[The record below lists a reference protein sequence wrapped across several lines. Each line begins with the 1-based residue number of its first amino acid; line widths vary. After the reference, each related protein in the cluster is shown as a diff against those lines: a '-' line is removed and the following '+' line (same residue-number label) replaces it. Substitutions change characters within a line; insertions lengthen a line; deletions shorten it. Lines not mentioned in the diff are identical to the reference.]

1 MAVGPGR
8 PRGGG
13 GLLGAGAVDLQAALR
28 ELRERGDT
36 DEAHLVGLL
45 ERAVAETYHRM
56 VPEDPTVQARV
67 DLLTGNFELVRP
79 YQAGAEPEGHEQ
91 TEDTEPTEGTEPAS
105 APAAAHTAEHTLDH
119 VDLPSADFARQ
130 AAMAARSA
138 VQGLIRDVEAE
149 RVLREASA
157 RRGEL
162 VDAIVERQDG
172 PLTWL
177 AAGTLPVLLPPEEQ
191 IPGEPMERG
200 SHLKIVLV
208 DARRRGR
215 DAVAVGSR
223 SHPDL
228 LRRLLEQEVPELAG
242 GQVTIRALARE
253 PGRRSKVAVEATQP
267 GIDPVGACIG
277 PKGVRIRAVVGELGE
292 EQVQVIA
299 WSTDQATYVANA
311 LQPASV
317 RRVELDEEQRTAHVL
332 VPANQLSL
340 AIGRSGEN
348 ARLAARLTRWR
359 IDIEGEGEAQ

>member
-1 MAVGPGR
+1 MSAVGPGR
-8 PRGGG
+8 PQGQG
-13 GLLGAGAVDLQAALR
+13 GLLGAGSVDLAAALA

-36 DEAHLVGLL
+36 DQAHLVALL
-45 ERAVAETYHRM
+45 EQAVADTYRRLMPDDHD
-56 VPEDPTVQARV
+56 VEARV
-67 DLLTGNFELVRP
+67 DLLTGNFELVRRNP
-79 YQAGAEPEGHEQ
+79 DEP
-91 TEDTEPTEGTEPAS
+91 DA
-105 APAAAHTAEHTLDH
+105 LDH
-119 VDLPSADFARQ
+119 VDFPAQDFARQ
-130 AAMAARSA
+130 AATAARAA
-138 VQGLIRDVEAE
+138 VHGLIRDVEAD
-149 RVLREASA
+149 RVLREAAA

-172 PLTWL
+172 PLAWL
-177 AAGTLPVLLPPEEQ
+177 KAGHLPVLLPPEEQ
-191 IPGEPMERG
+191 IPDEQLERG
-200 SHLKIVLV
+200 AHLKIIVI
-208 DARRRGR
+208 DSRRRGR

-228 LRRLLEQEVPELAG
+228 LRRLLEQEVPELAS

-277 PKGVRIRAVVGELGE
+277 PRGVRIRAVVGELGE

-299 WSTDQATYVANA
+299 FSHDDATYVANS
-311 LQPASV
+311 LQPATV
-317 RRVELDEEQRTAHVL
+317 RKVELDEETRTAHVL

>member
-1 MAVGPGR
+1 MAVGQGR
-8 PRGGG
+8 PQGGG
-13 GLLGAGAVDLQAALR
+13 GLLGTGSVDLHAALG
-28 ELRERGDT
+28 ELRERGGG
-36 DEAHLVGLL
+36 DEAELIALL
-45 ERAVAETYHRM
+45 ERAVAETYHRL
-56 VPEDPTVQARV
+56 VPDDQEVSARV
-67 DLLTGNFELVRP
+67 DLQTGHFELVRP
-79 YQAGAEPEGHEQ
+79 RAAGEDAADDPAGPTAPSTLEHVEP
-91 TEDTEPTEGTEPAS
+91 PT
-105 APAAAHTAEHTLDH
+105 
-119 VDLPSADFARQ
+119 ADFARQ
-130 AAMAARSA
+130 AATACRSA
-138 VQGLIRDVEAE
+138 VAGLIRDVEAD
-149 RVLREASA
+149 RVLREAAA

-172 PLTWL
+172 QLTWL
-177 AAGTLPVLLPPEEQ
+177 VAGRLPVLLPPEEQ
-191 IPGEPMERG
+191 IAHEELTRG
-200 SHLKIVLV
+200 RHLKIIVV
-208 DARRRGR
+208 DARKRGR

-228 LRRLLEQEVPELAG
+228 LRRLLEQEVPELAS

-253 PGRRSKVAVEATQP
+253 PGRRSKVAVEAEQP

-299 WSTDQATYVANA
+299 FSHDDATYVANS
-311 LQPASV
+311 LQPAAV
-317 RRVELDEEQRTAHVL
+317 RKVELDQDTHTAHVV

>member
-1 MAVGPGR
+1 MSAVGPGR
-8 PRGGG
+8 PQGGG
-13 GLLGAGAVDLQAALR
+13 GLLGAGSVDLAAALA

-36 DEAHLVGLL
+36 DQAHLVALL
-45 ERAVAETYHRM
+45 EQAVADTYRRL
-56 VPEDPTVQARV
+56 VPDDPDVEARV
-67 DLLTGNFELVRP
+67 DLLTGNFALVRLN
-79 YQAGAEPEGHEQ
+79 PE
-91 TEDTEPTEGTEPAS
+91 DPAL
-105 APAAAHTAEHTLDH
+105 LDH
-119 VDLPSADFARQ
+119 VDFPASDFARQ
-130 AAMAARSA
+130 AATAARAA
-138 VQGLIRDVEAE
+138 VAGLIRDVEAD
-149 RVLREASA
+149 RVLREAAA

-162 VDAIVERQDG
+162 VDAIVEREDG

-177 AAGTLPVLLPPEEQ
+177 AAGQLPVLLPPEEQ
-191 IPGEPMERG
+191 IPGEQLERG
-200 SHLKIVLV
+200 NHIKIVV
-208 DARRRGR
+208 IDSRRRGR

-253 PGRRSKVAVEATQP
+253 PGRRSKVAVEATQQ

-277 PKGVRIRAVVGELGE
+277 PRGVRIRAVVGELGE

-299 WSTDQATYVANA
+299 FSHDDATYVANS
-311 LQPASV
+311 LQPATV
-317 RRVELDEEQRTAHVL
+317 RKVELDEESRTAHVV

-348 ARLAARLTRWR
+348 ARLAARLTHWR

>member
-1 MAVGPGR
+1 MSAIGPGR
-8 PRGGG
+8 PQGGGGGGG
-13 GLLGAGAVDLQAALR
+13 GLLGAGSVDLAAALA

-45 ERAVAETYHRM
+45 EQAVADTYRRL
-56 VPEDPTVQARV
+56 VPDDGGVEARV

-79 YQAGAEPEGHEQ
+79 DPE
-91 TEDTEPTEGTEPAS
+91 DGTKLIHVETPAN
-105 APAAAHTAEHTLDH
+105 
-119 VDLPSADFARQ
+119 DFARQ
-130 AAMAARSA
+130 AATAARSA
-138 VQGLIRDVEAE
+138 VAGLIRDVEAD
-149 RVLREASA
+149 RVLREAVA

-177 AAGTLPVLLPPEEQ
+177 MAGRLPVLLPPEEQ
-191 IPGEPMERG
+191 IPGEQFERG
-200 SHLKIVLV
+200 KHLKIVVV

-228 LRRLLEQEVPELAG
+228 LRRLLEGEVPELAS
-242 GQVTIRALARE
+242 GQVGIRALARE
-253 PGRRSKVAVEATQP
+253 PGKRSKVAVEATQP

-277 PKGVRIRAVVGELGE
+277 PRGVRIRAVVGELGE

-299 WSTDQATYVANA
+299 YSPDDATYVANS
-311 LQPASV
+311 LQPATV
-317 RRVELDEEQRTAHVL
+317 RKVELDEESHTAHVV

>member
-8 PRGGG
+8 PQGGG
-13 GLLGAGAVDLQAALR
+13 GLLGAGAVDLGTALA

-36 DEAHLVGLL
+36 DEAHLVALL
-45 ERAVAETYHRM
+45 EQAVADTYHRL
-56 VPEDPTVQARV
+56 VPDDPDVEARV

-79 YQAGAEPEGHEQ
+79 HR
-91 TEDTEPTEGTEPAS
+91 
-105 APAAAHTAEHTLDH
+105 AAAEEPDDAEDEAPPDQSTLDH
-119 VDLPSADFARQ
+119 VDFPTADFARQ
-130 AAMAARSA
+130 AATAARAA
-138 VQGLIRDVEAE
+138 VAGLIRDVEAD
-149 RVLREASA
+149 RILREASA

-172 PLTWL
+172 QLTWL
-177 AAGTLPVLLPPEEQ
+177 AAGRLPVLLPPEEQ
-191 IPGEPMERG
+191 IPGEQLERG
-200 SHLKIVLV
+200 KHLKIVV
-208 DARRRGR
+208 VEARRRGR

-228 LRRLLEQEVPELAG
+228 LRRLLEQEVPELSN
-242 GQVTIRALARE
+242 GQIIIRAMARE
-253 PGRRSKVAVEATQP
+253 PGRRSKVAVEATQQ

-299 WSTDQATYVANA
+299 HSQDDATYVANS
-311 LQPASV
+311 LQPATV
-317 RRVELDEEQRTAHVL
+317 RKVELDEDTHTAHVV
-332 VPANQLSL
+332 VPAGQLSL